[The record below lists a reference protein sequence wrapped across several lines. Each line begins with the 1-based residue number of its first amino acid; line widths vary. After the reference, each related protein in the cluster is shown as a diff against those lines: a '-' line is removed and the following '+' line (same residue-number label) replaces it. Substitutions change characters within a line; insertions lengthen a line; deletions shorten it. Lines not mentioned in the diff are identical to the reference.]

1 MQFTLTI
8 WFRAI
13 AYVALWVAVVA
24 TWATVF
30 YLID

>member
-1 MQFTLTI
+1 MQPTLTI

-13 AYVALWVAVVA
+13 AYVALWVAVVV

>member
-1 MQFTLTI
+1 MMRGM
-8 WFRAI
+8 FRAI
-13 AYVALWVAVVA
+13 AYVALWVAVVV